1 MFNLKAKSEALT
13 NRKATAKHLKQFN
26 QGIDLFFQGVR
37 CPVENTAIKD
47 GWLCAEKMREVKN
60 QVLSASRQKFNVV

>member
-13 NRKATAKHLKQFN
+13 NRKAAAKHLKQFN

-47 GWLCAEKMREVKN
+47 GWLCAERMREVKIES
-60 QVLSASRQKFNVV
+60 LSSSRQKFEVA

>member
-13 NRKATAKHLKQFN
+13 NHKAAAKHLKQFN

-60 QVLSASRQKFNVV
+60 QALLGSRQKFNVM

>member
-13 NRKATAKHLKQFN
+13 KHKHLKQFN
-26 QGIDLFFQGVR
+26 QGIELFFQGVR

-47 GWLCAEKMREVKN
+47 GWLCAERMREVKIES
-60 QVLSASRQKFNVV
+60 LSASRQKFNVM